1 MTKPSIA
8 RRPFHC
14 SAKNE
19 KPNFESLIWVKKSEE
34 TVTDYCVF
42 RPVCAF
48 SPFLVLLAKGL
59 LQVISRNQCACRASN
74 QCPSKLASTH
84 ILSGGA
90 SKRYLFRRVLIDFL
104 WRDHFLCKIFHAFCS
119 LQGND
124 IYLSVMNNYEFICKA
139 LNLARHRW
147 ISFKAG
153 FQLCLWNWSR
163 NSSIL
168 YKFLLLYAAVL
179 NYFCILFLRHY
190 CSCHVDTLRV
200 MRQWSPSRY
209 FCRAAHEMDGVL
221 KT

>member
-14 SAKNE
+14 SAKDE
-19 KPNFESLIWVKKSEE
+19 KPNFESLIWVKNSEE
-34 TVTDYCVF
+34 TVTDYCAF
-42 RPVCAF
+42 RPVCFFCSSLADFCDSKMHLSWCF
-48 SPFLVLLAKGL
+48 SLRGCSKWFPG
-59 LQVISRNQCACRASN
+59 NQCACRASN

-124 IYLSVMNNYEFICKA
+124 IYLSVMTNYEFICKA

-153 FQLCLWNWSR
+153 FQLCLWN
-163 NSSIL
+163 
-168 YKFLLLYAAVL
+168 
-179 NYFCILFLRHY
+179 
-190 CSCHVDTLRV
+190 
-200 MRQWSPSRY
+200 
-209 FCRAAHEMDGVL
+209 
-221 KT
+221 